1 MVALEDGI
9 CQPSDTVDVGKG
21 IYMYK
26 GARMTDHNMNKGG
39 YGRISA
45 EQAIWV
51 FFEYRCGEDYSERVR
66 KEPD

>member
-45 EQAIWV
+45 EQAIW
-51 FFEYRCGEDYSERVR
+51 YSSNIGVAKIILKGYE